1 MTRICLRSGFVY
13 TASTAS
19 RRATSRPGVPPRLD
33 ATYREDPWALTFSL
47 AASASRA
54 SSFLI
59 AALCSWALKTTLS
72 CSKKQKKMA
81 ELMPLEKARGPT
93 PVKKVLTR
101 ATPGGESRHTP
112 ATAPAKDGLAD
123 ALHIMR
129 VLTTSRGVV
138 APAATAPAIR
148 PMVMSAA
155 AAESS
160 CFMPTSLRCAVRIVS
175 YAANFTAMSGTS
187 SRSVGR

>member
-1 MTRICLRSGFVY
+1 MFVGETKRSSSHFVVSLRAFAFFAIIARVTLASVTRICLRSGFVY

-54 SSFLI
+54 SSLLI

-112 ATAPAKDGLAD
+112 ATAPAKD
-123 ALHIMR
+123 
-129 VLTTSRGVV
+129 
-138 APAATAPAIR
+138 P
-148 PMVMSAA
+148 
-155 AAESS
+155 
-160 CFMPTSLRCAVRIVS
+160 
-175 YAANFTAMSGTS
+175 
-187 SRSVGR
+187 